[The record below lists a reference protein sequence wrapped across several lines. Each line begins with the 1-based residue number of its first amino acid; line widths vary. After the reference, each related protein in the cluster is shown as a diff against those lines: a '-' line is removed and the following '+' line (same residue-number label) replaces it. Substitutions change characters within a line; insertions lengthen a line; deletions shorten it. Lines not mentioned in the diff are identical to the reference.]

1 MRSTDPPTPELLAQI
16 EAASVNDEVIS
27 ALGAH
32 ALCKLRGLDWRGRRG
47 GAVPGGVD
55 AQDVVQIAFERLLSG
70 SRKWDAAKNPDFK
83 QFILSV
89 IDSIV
94 SDLVRSPK
102 NHREREVSM
111 FAFEPDESES
121 AIIERLHSRVDYSD
135 ASEEEEAANSD
146 FLIAVVGE
154 VEKDDPPL
162 HRILEA
168 IVFDKIAKRE
178 HLAAHLSMPPSE
190 ITNAFKRLSRR
201 MPKLVT
207 QFAHFNP
214 PAIRR

>member
-16 EAASVNDEVIS
+16 EAASVNDEVMS

-178 HLAAHLSMPPSE
+178 HLAAHLSMAPSE

-201 MPKLVT
+201 LPKLVT
-207 QFAHFNP
+207 QFAHLNP

>member
-16 EAASVNDEVIS
+16 EAASVNDELMT

-70 SRKWDAAKNPDFK
+70 SRKWDAAKSPDFG
-83 QFILSV
+83 QMLLSV

-102 NHREREVSM
+102 NHREREISA
-111 FAFEPDESES
+111 FAFEPDERES
-121 AIIERLHSRVDYSD
+121 AIIERLHSRADYSD
-135 ASEEEEAANSD
+135 ASEEDEVANSE
-146 FLIAVVGE
+146 FLIAIIGE
-154 VEKDDPPL
+154 VEKDDPQL

-168 IVFDKIAKRE
+168 IVFEQIAKRE
-178 HLAAHLSMPPSE
+178 HLAAHLSLAPSE
-190 ITNAFKRLSRR
+190 ITNAFKRLRR
-201 MPKLVT
+201 RLPKLST
-207 QFAHFNP
+207 QFVQLNP
-214 PAIRR
+214 PAIRQ

>member
-16 EAASVNDEVIS
+16 EAASANDELMTS
-27 ALGAH
+27 LGAH

-55 AQDVVQIAFERLLSG
+55 AQDVVQTAFERMLSG
-70 SRKWDAAKNPDFK
+70 RRKWDAAKNPDFT
-83 QFILSV
+83 QFLLSV

-102 NHREREVSM
+102 NHREREVSD
-111 FAFEPDESES
+111 FAFEPDEPEN

-135 ASEEEEAANSD
+135 ASDEEEVANSE
-146 FLIAVVGE
+146 FLIAAIGE

-168 IVFDKIAKRE
+168 IVFDQIAKRE
-178 HLAAHLSMPPSE
+178 CLAAHLSLAPSE

-201 MPKLVT
+201 LPKLVT
-207 QFAHFNP
+207 QFAHLNP
-214 PAIRR
+214 PAIRQ

>member
-16 EAASVNDEVIS
+16 EAASANDELMTS
-27 ALGAH
+27 LGAH
-32 ALCKLRGLDWRGRRG
+32 ALRKLRGLDWRGRTG

-55 AQDVVQIAFERLLSG
+55 AQDVVQMAFERLLRG
-70 SRKWDAAKNPDFK
+70 SRKWDAAKNPEFRH
-83 QFILSV
+83 FLLSV

-94 SDLVRSPK
+94 SELVLSPK
-102 NHREREVSM
+102 NHREREVSE
-111 FAFEPDESES
+111 FAFEPYEPEN
-121 AIIERLHSRVDYSD
+121 AIFERLHSRVDYTD
-135 ASEEEEAANSD
+135 ASGEEEVANSD

-168 IVFDKIAKRE
+168 IVFEQIAKRE
-178 HLAAHLSMPPSE
+178 HLAAHLSLAPSE

-201 MPKLVT
+201 LPKLVT
-207 QFAHFNP
+207 QFAHLNP

>member
-16 EAASVNDEVIS
+16 EAASVNDELMTS
-27 ALGAH
+27 LGAY

-55 AQDVVQIAFERLLSG
+55 AQDVVQIAFERLLG
-70 SRKWDAAKNPDFK
+70 GIRKWDATKNPDFGH
-83 QFILSV
+83 FLLSV

-102 NHREREVSM
+102 NHRERELSA
-111 FAFEPDESES
+111 FAFETDESES
-121 AIIERLHSRVDYSD
+121 AIIERLHSRVDYSE
-135 ASEEEEAANSD
+135 ASEADELVNSD
-146 FLIAVVGE
+146 FLIAVIGE

-168 IVFDKIAKRE
+168 IVFEQIAKRE
-178 HLAAHLSMPPSE
+178 QLAAHLSLAPSE
-190 ITNAFKRLSRR
+190 ITNAFKRLNRR
-201 MPKLVT
+201 LPKLAT
-207 QFAHFNP
+207 QFAHLNP
-214 PAIRR
+214 PAIRQ